1 MALCNNSIDM
11 SNGIEIKL
19 VCLKTNLPCAYYRW
33 CCNESCIKMLNKW
46 IECRELKDNTQ
57 Q

>member
-19 VCLKTNLPCAYYRW
+19 ICNKTNLPCAYYRW
-33 CCNESCIKMLNKW
+33 CGNESCIKMLDKW
-46 IECRELKDNTQ
+46 IECRELKDA
-57 Q
+57 